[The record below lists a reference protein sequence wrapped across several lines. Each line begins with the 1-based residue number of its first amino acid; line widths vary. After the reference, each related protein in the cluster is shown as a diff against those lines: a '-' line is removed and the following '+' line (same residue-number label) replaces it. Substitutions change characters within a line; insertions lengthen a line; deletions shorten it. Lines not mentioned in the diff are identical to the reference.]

1 MNNKKILDV
10 DTPTAKINSNVI
22 SNVKK
27 PIIRKPNSIKD
38 SDYNRP
44 QLTYTDKLS
53 KKEIETLLLDY
64 EKVDDLS
71 AVPSGTH
78 IRYFEDKDG
87 ELKFRV
93 GGTLTIKTGLPVYC
107 ILSNNKV
114 SWSVQAKKCIL
125 FKIISIKD
133 IKEEYEE
140 KLLEKDM
147 KINELTSL
155 VRKLKTDIIDIK
167 RNIKRGIKT

>member
-10 DTPTAKINSNVI
+10 DTPTAKINSNI
-22 SNVKK
+22 NSNVKK
-27 PIIRKPNSIKD
+27 PIIKKPNAIKD
-38 SDYNRP
+38 SDYKRP

-53 KKEIETLLLDY
+53 KKEIESLLLDY

-93 GGTLTIKTGLPVYC
+93 GGTLTIKTGLPDYC
-107 ILSNNKV
+107 ILTNNKV
-114 SWSVQAKKCIL
+114 SWSVQAKKCI
-125 FKIISIKD
+125 FFRRISIKD

-140 KLLEKDM
+140 KLLEKD
-147 KINELTSL
+147 KSINELTAL
-155 VRKLKTDIIDIK
+155 VRKLKRD
-167 RNIKRGIKT
+167 NINLKKGIKT

>member
-1 MNNKKILDV
+1 MNNKKMLDV
-10 DTPTAKINSNVI
+10 DTPTAKIN

-38 SDYNRP
+38 SDYKRP

-53 KKEIETLLLDY
+53 KKEIESLLLDY
-64 EKVDDLS
+64 EKIDDLS
-71 AVPSGTH
+71 TVPTGTH

-87 ELKFRV
+87 ELKFRL

-114 SWSVQAKKCIL
+114 SWSVQVKKCIF
-125 FKIISIKD
+125 FKRISIKD

-140 KLLEKDM
+140 KLLEKD
-147 KINELTSL
+147 KDINELRAL

-167 RNIKRGIKT
+167 KNIKRGIKT

>member
-10 DTPTAKINSNVI
+10 DTPTAKINSN

-27 PIIRKPNSIKD
+27 PIIKKPNAIRD
-38 SDYNRP
+38 SDYKRP

-53 KKEIETLLLDY
+53 KKEIESLLLDY

-71 AVPSGTH
+71 EVPTGTH

-87 ELKFRV
+87 ELKFRL

-107 ILSNNKV
+107 ILTNNKV
-114 SWSVQAKKCIL
+114 SWSVQVKKCIF
-125 FKIISIKD
+125 FKRISIKD

-140 KLLEKDM
+140 KLLEKD
-147 KINELTSL
+147 KDINELRSL
-155 VRKLKTDIIDIK
+155 VRKLKTEIIDIK
-167 RNIKRGIKT
+167 KNIKRGIKT